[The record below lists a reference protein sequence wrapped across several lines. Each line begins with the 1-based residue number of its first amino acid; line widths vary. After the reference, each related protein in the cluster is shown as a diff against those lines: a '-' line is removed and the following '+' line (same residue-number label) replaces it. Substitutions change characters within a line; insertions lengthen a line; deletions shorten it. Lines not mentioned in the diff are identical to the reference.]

1 MSQYGYSQGYGQ
13 QVAQPSGTGAM
24 IRPPSLSDLGGQGQQ
39 PWIQFPFFPTAPF
52 VSTSPNV
59 GRQTRYYGATVLNSD
74 SDYTVNSETVR
85 TIQFDIPCRIIAI
98 NGGGVYYD
106 DSNNIQSLPVGY
118 TVNDLFLFRLEYTTG
133 DKLHTGSRLA
143 STCIGNAENPGEIG
157 GVGFTV
163 DQGSSIQLI
172 ITPLISNLRIDITL
186 HCLEIRGQRNFN

>member
-1 MSQYGYSQGYGQ
+1 
-13 QVAQPSGTGAM
+13 M

-52 VSTSPNV
+52 VSTSPSV

-85 TIQFDIPCRIIAI
+85 TIQFDIPCRVIAI

-106 DSNNIQSLPVGY
+106 DSNNIQSLPEGY
-118 TVNDLFLFRLEYTTG
+118 NLNDLYLFRLEYTTG

>member
-24 IRPPSLSDLGGQGQQ
+24 IRPPSLSDLGGSGQQ

-52 VSTSPNV
+52 VSKSPNV
-59 GRQTRYYGATVLNSD
+59 D
-74 SDYTVNSETVR
+74 SDYIVNSEAVR
-85 TIQFDIPCRIIAI
+85 TIQFDIPCRVIAI

-106 DSNNIQSLPVGY
+106 AANNIQSLPEGY
-118 TVNDLFLFRLEYTTG
+118 SINDLFLFRLEYTTG

-143 STCIGNAENPGEIG
+143 STCIGNAQNPGEIG